1 MQPNKYHFIISCVWS
16 LRKFEESKTR
26 REGGVCEVTEAT
38 KQCWQHSGCG
48 PTWRT
53 YRTLITSLR
62 QILLIKICHFYL
74 GCHWATNLISDQS
87 ATERLFAT
95 QPNLY
100 TARATHTYS
109 HGDVQKPNDAKLL
122 PSHSSVVVISNS
134 YRSYRKSHRFHHGGL
149 FILKLVDTIIS
160 NE

>member
-1 MQPNKYHFIISCVWS
+1 MCLKFKKIRRIQNKTG
-16 LRKFEESKTR
+16 K
-26 REGGVCEVTEAT
+26 GVYEVTEAT
-38 KQCWQHSGCG
+38 KHCWQHSGCG
-48 PTWRT
+48 T